1 MADTIKIRRDTEA
14 RWQQA
19 SNIVLEEGE
28 IGLIMPKT
36 QSLTQPEP
44 IKCKVGDGVHTWAQL
59 PQQSWISLAG
69 TTMPSASGMIP
80 VYNDSGSVVPTT
92 ESLARIVESLK
103 NLEESVFSLDV
114 AFDTGVEDVLEYDG
128 TDDLLTFHWTASRFD
143 DPKVPQQVTYYRT
156 GSRTSDYRRWD
167 TEFPTEASGSW
178 QDSYSALGSVTYGM
192 EVMVDYMLTKVE
204 DSVSWVLPCY
214 LGFFDSGSSLAFMRE
229 NGLTKIVTSS
239 IGSKAGNTYTLNNT
253 AETPKYMTLCI
264 PQNMTFQQIRSN
276 GFEVPLQEPELD
288 NSLVI
293 GGSARTYK
301 IYRSAGQINPGEMV
315 IDIYTA
321 S

>member
-14 RWQQA
+14 RWNQA
-19 SNIVLEEGE
+19 SNVVLEEGE

-44 IKCKVGDGVHTWAQL
+44 IKCKIGDGIHTWNQL
-59 PQQSWISLAG
+59 PQQSWVALSG

-80 VYNDSGSVVPTT
+80 VYNESGSVVPTT
-92 ESLARIVESLK
+92 ESLARIVDSLK

-114 AFDTGVEDVLEYDG
+114 DFSVSTGDILEYTG
-128 TDDLLTFHWTASRFD
+128 TDNLINFSWSASRFS

-156 GSRTSDYRRWD
+156 GSRTADYRRWD

-192 EVMVDYMLTKVE
+192 EVMVDYMITKVE
-204 DSVSWVLPCY
+204 QDVSWILPCY
-214 LGFFDSGSSLAFMRE
+214 LGFFDSGSTLAHMKD
-229 NGLTKIVTSS
+229 NGLTKVVTPS
-239 IGSKAGNTYTLNNT
+239 IGSKVGSTYILNNT
-253 AETPKYMTLCI
+253 SESPKYMTLCI
-264 PQNMTFQQIRSN
+264 PQNMTFQQTRTN
-276 GFEVPLQEPELD
+276 GFEVPLQEPELED
-288 NSLVI
+288 SLVI

-301 IYRSAGQINPGEMV
+301 IYRSAGQVNPGEMI
-315 IDIYTA
+315 IDVFTV